1 MHEYFVSLEN
11 LTASPIRKTGLTARK
26 IVTFQSI
33 SKALTGP
40 ACKYQLWATSS
51 NYSKI
56 KVALTAGHVT
66 LCAYS
71 HFIDINKKNICLNLY
86 GNYFRNQLWK
96 DEQKIYNCWR
106 VSNTLYITSGSKQ
119 THGENF

>member
-1 MHEYFVSLEN
+1 MNTFVSLGD
-11 LTASPIRKTGLTARK
+11 LTATLIRKTGPAARK
-26 IVTFQSI
+26 TVTFQLI

-56 KVALTAGHVT
+56 KVAFTARHVT

-71 HFIDINKKNICLNLY
+71 HFII
-86 GNYFRNQLWK
+86 
-96 DEQKIYNCWR
+96 
-106 VSNTLYITSGSKQ
+106 
-119 THGENF
+119 